1 MGRGVAFDR
10 HHLQKGLDLGRHAA
24 IRSLNDWRKVRL
36 GVEVFWIMPARAAA
50 FAFLSTDRS
59 AGAAG

>member
-1 MGRGVAFDR
+1 MGRGVALDR
-10 HHLQKGLDLGRHAA
+10 HHLKKRLDLGRH
-24 IRSLNDWRKVRL
+24 RPNLPSNGWRKVRL

-50 FAFLSTDRS
+50 FAFFSTDRS

>member
-1 MGRGVAFDR
+1 MI
-10 HHLQKGLDLGRHAA
+10 H
-24 IRSLNDWRKVRL
+24 SLNDWRKVRL

>member
-1 MGRGVAFDR
+1 MGRGVAFDS
-10 HHLQKGLDLGRHAA
+10 HHFQKGLDLGRHAV
-24 IRSLNDWRKVRL
+24 IHSLNDWRKVRL